1 MSTNGPITVIPQHS
15 TLIRIRWLS
24 LGTYYTIPSVTG
36 GRYVPGSGLG
46 RALFY
51 GAFYTSP
58 FVVCC
63 SVMIPG
69 DGIISNYN
77 PVEWTALGGQ
87 HLIDVDDVC
96 A

>member
-1 MSTNGPITVIPQHS
+1 MSTNAIPQHS

-36 GRYVPGSGLG
+36 GRSVPGSGLG

-58 FVVCC
+58 FVVCVKIV
-63 SVMIPG
+63 S
-69 DGIISNYN
+69 ISDYN

-87 HLIDVDDVC
+87 HLIDVC

>member
-1 MSTNGPITVIPQHS
+1 MSTNGPITAIPQHS

-36 GRYVPGSGLG
+36 GRSVPGSGLG

-58 FVVCC
+58 FVVCG
-63 SVMIPG
+63 SVMIVS
-69 DGIISNYN
+69 ISDYN